1 MRRIAVLA
9 AGLLACGAALA
20 DHRDI
25 KVEDRSSFIP
35 SARLSVDIAP
45 RGEAPSVPHAG
56 HAIEFG
62 ITGASGDD
70 NQNRTA
76 GAPALIFGGQIF
88 AAPVELHHEYE
99 FRFAE
104 LAYRYRHFFGGGQF
118 GIEALG
124 GLGYAQYELTVSSP
138 AVSAREKLS
147 SGGLVGGIGFI
158 WKFLP
163 QTSLQ
168 SRLTGFG
175 SGDSEGVTGAAR
187 WDLFVVQALG
197 RNAAVRAGLTSWSV
211 TSERA
216 EDEDFTTLN
225 SRVQGRFSGV
235 SLGLEVAF

>member
-1 MRRIAVLA
+1 MKRTAVLA
-9 AGLLACGAALA
+9 AALVASGAALA

-25 KVEDRSSFIP
+25 DVEDRSTFIP

-70 NQNRTA
+70 NQNRVA
-76 GAPALIFGGQIF
+76 GAPTLVFGGQSF

-104 LAYRYRHFFGGGQF
+104 VAYRYRHFFSEQI

-124 GLGYAQYELTVSSP
+124 GLGYAQYELTVSTP
-138 AVSAREKLS
+138 TVSTSEKLS

-175 SGDSEGVTGAAR
+175 SGDSEGVTSAAR
-187 WDLFVVQALG
+187 FDLFIVQALG
-197 RNAAVRAGLTSWSV
+197 RYAAVRAGLTSWRV
-211 TSERA
+211 NSERE
-216 EDEDFTTLN
+216 EDEDFSTLN
-225 SRVQGRFSGV
+225 SRIDGRFSGV
-235 SLGLEVAF
+235 SLGLELAF